1 MFAGV
6 RLPCGHEETQHQH
19 TAANKQTPDEMCHL
33 CMCLSTGIDCRDVL
47 GCQIVHAH
55 IGGDDMSISSGF
67 AL

>member
-19 TAANKQTPDEMCHL
+19 TAANKQTPDEMRHL
-33 CMCLSTGIDCRDVL
+33 CLCLSTGVDCRDL
-47 GCQIVHAH
+47 LSCQIVHAH
-55 IGGDDMSISSGF
+55 SCGGDMSISRGF